1 MFELI
6 QAGENTFYFDV
17 PVKVG
22 LYRLNEQD
30 VCLIDGGS
38 DKDAGRR
45 IRQQLDQHG
54 WALRDIYCTH
64 SHADHIGGCQYL
76 QRQTGCRV
84 WAPGIECDFTRHPV
98 LEPMGLWGGYP
109 TRDLRSKFLMAAE
122 SDAAP
127 LTPEALPAGFEAI
140 PLPGHAPE
148 MTGFRTP
155 DDVVFLADCL
165 VSEETL
171 EKYAISYLYDV
182 EAYLATLERV
192 KEMRAALFVPA
203 HAPAAADIAPLAQ
216 RNIDRVREVAGR
228 ITDLCREPLTFEE
241 LLQRLFTAYGLTMTL
256 QQYALLGST
265 LRSYLSW
272 LKDGG
277 QLAYRFEDCRMLW
290 QTC

>member
-22 LYRLNEQD
+22 LYRLNGRE

-54 WALRDIYCTH
+54 WTLRHIYCTH

-127 LTPEALPAGFEAI
+127 LTAEALPAGFEAI

-155 DDVVFLADCL
+155 DDVVFPADCL
-165 VSEETL
+165 VSAETL

-277 QLAYRFEDCRMLW
+277 QLAYRFEDSRMLW

>member
-22 LYRLNEQD
+22 LYRLNERD

-54 WALRDIYCTH
+54 WTLRDIYCTH

-109 TRDLRSKFLMAAE
+109 MRDLRLKFLMAAE

-127 LTPEALPAGFEAI
+127 LTAEALPAGFEAI

-277 QLAYRFEDCRMLW
+277 QLAYRFEDSRMLW
-290 QTC
+290 HTC

>member
-127 LTPEALPAGFEAI
+127 LTAEALPAGFEAI